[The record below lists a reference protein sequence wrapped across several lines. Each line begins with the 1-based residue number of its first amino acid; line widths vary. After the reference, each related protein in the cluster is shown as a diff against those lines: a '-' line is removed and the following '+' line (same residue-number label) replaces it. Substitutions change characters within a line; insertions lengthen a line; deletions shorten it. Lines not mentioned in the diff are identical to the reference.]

1 MNKGFRLVVTIIGL
15 LAVYYVLQLLFLHLA
30 TELLIK
36 IASHTGAIPAEAVDF
51 SQNIQYVNDHPAV
64 KSCLVNARALGIL
77 FSTVSMLL
85 FIHFAG
91 YYRLRRGLW
100 RSLSSRPLV
109 ISTLLVYSSMVALN
123 IFVQWFPL
131 QDNLDTVFD
140 GLSHNILGAFGLAV
154 LAPMLEE
161 VLFRG
166 AIQGCLMRFYGRP
179 WPAIITAALVFGIIH
194 WNPVQIV
201 YASLFGIVL
210 GWIYYRTGSL
220 LYVIVGH
227 VLNNTF
233 AVITTVLGS
242 GAEEKA
248 VSGGSVGIASF
259 VIFALLSVYLAV
271 KLNNSLPPV
280 EELKSKE
287 DNRASS

>member
-1 MNKGFRLVVTIIGL
+1 MSLINKVFRLVVTIIGL
-15 LAVYYVLQLLFLHLA
+15 LAVYYVLQLMFLHLA
-30 TELLIK
+30 TDLLIK
-36 IASHTGAIPAEAVDF
+36 YASHAGSIPPEAADF
-51 SQNIQYVNDHPAV
+51 TYNVQYVNDHPAV
-64 KSCLVNARALGIL
+64 KSCMVNARALGIL
-77 FSTVSMLL
+77 FSTMSMLL

-100 RSLSSRPLV
+100 RSISLKSLF
-109 ISTLLVYSSMVALN
+109 ISTLLVYSSMMALN

-140 GLSHNILGAFGLAV
+140 DLSHNILGAFGLAV

-242 GAEEKA
+242 GAEEKS

-259 VIFALLSVYLAV
+259 VIFVLLSVYLAM

-280 EELKSKE
+280 EDLKGE
-287 DNRASS
+287 N